1 MRPTCKSYF
10 SGAGGL
16 DRGLIDSGVDVIQ
29 SLDIDKASCDSL
41 RANYGH
47 QVLEKDIRDLTV
59 LDQPDSDVIALTYP
73 CTKYSAIADIHGT
86 RTGDELFLHG
96 FRHVV
101 LSRPEA
107 FVLENVPGMKKFKVV
122 MECFQKIPDYY
133 VTTLC
138 PVAASNWL
146 PQKRDRL
153 IMIGT
158 RQRHFITPPSP
169 NLRPKLRDILE
180 RAPQVTIPD
189 YVYKRLNGAYRDRPI
204 VSDPDTDIAPTCVAH
219 YSKDVSTRLVK
230 DRAFKHG
237 VRPYSVREYA
247 RLQGFPDDHKFS
259 GSQAEQYKQIG
270 NAVAVPV
277 GRWIGQEL
285 TKYFNTLREAA

>member
-1 MRPTCKSYF
+1 MRITCKSYF

-16 DRGLIDSGVDVIQ
+16 DRGLIDADIDVIQ
-29 SLDIDKASCDSL
+29 SLDIDKTSCDTL
-41 RANYGH
+41 RANYSH
-47 QVLEKDIRDLTV
+47 QVLEKDIREITV
-59 LDQPDSDVIALTYP
+59 TDQPHSHVIALTYP

-107 FVLENVPGMKKFKVV
+107 FVLENVPGMRKFKVV

-138 PVAASNWL
+138 PVGADNWL

-158 RQRHFITPPSP
+158 RRRHFISPPQI
-169 NLRPKLRDILE
+169 NLRRPKLSDLLE
-180 RAPQVTIPD
+180 RDPQVHIPD
-189 YVYKRLNGAYRDRPI
+189 YVYKRFHGEYRDRPI
-204 VSDPDTDIAPTCVAH
+204 ISNPDDAAALAPTCVAH
-219 YSKDVSTRLVK
+219 YSKDVSTRLVM
-230 DRAFKHG
+230 DARFAQG
-237 VRPYSVREYA
+237 IRPYSVREYA
-247 RLQGFPDDHKFS
+247 RLQGFPDDHVFA

-277 GRWIGQEL
+277 GRWIGQVLNE
-285 TKYFNTLREAA
+285 YFNKAA